1 MEHPGRPTGPPS
13 STPKLQ
19 PRSWERARGAL
30 ASRDF
35 RLLLAT
41 RLLSQV
47 ADGFFQAF
55 LVAQLVF
62 LNPEENS
69 TASGVAAAYALLI
82 IPFSVIGPLAG
93 VLIDRWSRR
102 RILTL
107 TPLVRAVG
115 TLAVIPI
122 SGTGALLYVP
132 TIGVVSLNRFFLATA
147 SAATP
152 GLVQREHL
160 LVANS
165 MATVGGTV
173 ATFTGLVAGTKLEGI
188 LGVKGLLVIAA
199 VCWPVAAF
207 FASRIAARLRADRA
221 VAPIRTEVTRVLI
234 ELRAGARR
242 LVATPRALG
251 PVVSVSLDQFLVG
264 FVTVLS
270 LVVFKEQFRAGVGS
284 YGNIIAAG
292 GVGILIGTI
301 TVSRLEPIWPKPI
314 IVAVA
319 FAIAGVACLA
329 VAPALTGLL
338 ILVVSFV
345 LGLTF
350 AWRKV
355 PVDTLVQ
362 ESIPDRYRGRV
373 FSIYDLSYAMARV
386 VAAVVAVPVI
396 PLLSPG
402 WLLAAVGAVYLLWSP
417 LVPWWT
423 SRPQRLSLRFYEGG
437 RAEEVPRAVS
447 FAGEEQQVEV
457 ERSWVE
463 ERDGIRRRRFR
474 LRLPDGSRMEVA
486 SDLDGNRWVLER
498 ELPSVVV

>member
-1 MEHPGRPTGPPS
+1 M
-13 STPKLQ
+13 
-19 PRSWERARGAL
+19 AR
-30 ASRDF
+30 
-35 RLLLAT
+35 
-41 RLLSQV
+41 
-47 ADGFFQAF
+47 
-55 LVAQLVF
+55 
-62 LNPEENS
+62 
-69 TASGVAAAYALLI
+69 AYALLI

-107 TPLVRAVG
+107 TPLTRALG
-115 TLAVIPI
+115 ALALTPI
-122 SGTGALLYVP
+122 SGTGAALYAP
-132 TIGVVSLNRFFLATA
+132 TVALVSVNRFFLATA
-147 SAATP
+147 GAATP
-152 GLVQREHL
+152 SLVKRHHL

-173 ATFTGLVAGTKLEGI
+173 ATFTGLVAGTKLASVIGTR
-188 LGVKGLLVIAA
+188 GLLLVAA
-199 VCWPVAAF
+199 VCWPAAAF
-207 FASRIAARLRADRA
+207 FASRIAAPLRAARA
-221 VAPIRTEVTRVLI
+221 ASPMRAEIIRVLT

-270 LVVFKEQFRAGVGS
+270 LVVFREQFRAEVGS
-284 YGNIIAAG
+284 YGDIIAAG
-292 GVGILIGTI
+292 GVGILLGTI
-301 TVSRLEPIWPKPI
+301 TVGRLEPIWPKPV

-338 ILVVSFV
+338 ILLVSFV

-355 PVDTLVQ
+355 PVDTMVQ

-373 FSIYDLSYAMARV
+373 FSLYDLTYSMARV
-386 VAAVVAVPVI
+386 AAAVVAVPLI

-402 WLLAAVGAVYLLWSP
+402 WLLASVGAAYLLWSP
-417 LVPWWT
+417 VVPWWT
-423 SRPQRLSLRFYEGG
+423 SRPQRVRLRFYEGG

-447 FAGEEQQVEV
+447 FAGEEQEV
-457 ERSWVE
+457 EPEQSWVE
-463 ERDGIRRRRFR
+463 ERNGVRRRRFR
-474 LRLPDGSRMEVA
+474 LRLADGSRMEIAGA
-486 SDLDGNRWVLER
+486 SDGGRWLLER
-498 ELPSVVV
+498 ELPDVPD

>member
-1 MEHPGRPTGPPS
+1 M
-13 STPKLQ
+13 
-19 PRSWERARGAL
+19 
-30 ASRDF
+30 
-35 RLLLAT
+35 AT
-41 RLLSQV
+41 
-47 ADGFFQAF
+47 
-55 LVAQLVF
+55 
-62 LNPEENS
+62 
-69 TASGVAAAYALLI
+69 AYAVLI

-102 RILTL
+102 GILTL
-107 TPLVRAVG
+107 TPLTRA
-115 TLAVIPI
+115 LAALALIPI
-122 SGTGALLYVP
+122 SGTGALLYGP
-132 TIGVVSLNRFFLATA
+132 TIFVVSLNRFFLSTA

-152 GLVQREHL
+152 ALVQREHL

-173 ATFTGLVAGTKLEGI
+173 ATFTGLVAGTKLAGI
-188 LGVKGLLVIAA
+188 VGSRGLLVLAA
-199 VCWPVAAF
+199 VSWPVAAF
-207 FASRIAARLRADRA
+207 FASRITAPLKVSVPATPLREEMAR
-221 VAPIRTEVTRVLI
+221 VVT

-251 PVVSVSLDQFLVG
+251 PIVSVSLDQFLVG

-270 LVVFKEQFRAGVGS
+270 LVVFREQFRAGVGS
-284 YGNIIAAG
+284 YGNLIAAG

-301 TVSRLEPIWPKPI
+301 TVGRLEPLWRKPT

-319 FAIAGVACLA
+319 FALAGVACLA
-329 VAPALTGLL
+329 VAPALAGPSILL
-338 ILVVSFV
+338 VSFV

-373 FSIYDLSYAMARV
+373 FAIYDISYAMARV

-402 WLLAAVGAVYLLWSP
+402 WLLAAVGTIYLLWSP
-417 LVPWWT
+417 VVPWWT
-423 SRPQRLSLRFYEGG
+423 RRPQRVRLRFYEGG

-447 FAGEEQQVEV
+447 IAGDEQPADV
-457 ERSWVE
+457 ERASLE
-463 ERDGIRRRRFR
+463 ETAGVRRRHFR
-474 LRLPDGSRMEVA
+474 LRLPDGSRIEVVRESGA
-486 SDLDGNRWVLER
+486 RMWVVER
-498 ELPSVVV
+498 ELPPVPSEPRHSR